1 MKPTVSTAAPL
12 RSRPRSSRASRARA
26 ALRAVALLLLAAA
39 LLIGALAAVELEP
52 SGGPAHRLIDAIEQR
67 IGESD
72 ALHYYAH
79 RVLGRVFSLCSC
91 TAGLSREQYRKAD
104 RHRPG

>member
-1 MKPTVSTAAPL
+1 MKRTVSIAAPL
-12 RSRPRSSRASRARA
+12 RSRPRSLRASHVRA
-26 ALRAVALLLLAAA
+26 ALRAVALLLLTAA

-67 IGESD
+67 IGESE

-79 RVLGRVFSLCSC
+79 QVLGKVLSLCPC
-91 TAGLSREQYRKAD
+91 TAGLSREQYRKAA